1 MIRRSAIAGVL
12 ATAAVSAGALVLG
25 GCADF
30 MQRTSTAPDWFQAKA
45 KEFQGQGYPELTK
58 IPEKRGS
65 EKDQAEWDAAAAS
78 LSAKAAEINAATAGV
93 PPNPT
98 PEEDRATAAQLRAQV
113 EKGTAPAG
121 LPPGGH

>member
-12 ATAAVSAGALVLG
+12 GFAALSVG

-30 MQRTSTAPDWFQAKA
+30 MQRTSMAPDWFQAKA
-45 KEFQGQGYPELTK
+45 KEFQGQGYPELSK

-65 EKDQAEWDAAAAS
+65 EADQAQWDAAAVS
-78 LSAKAAEINAATAGV
+78 LSAKAAEIDAATAGV

-98 PEEDRATAAQLRAQV
+98 PEEDRATAAQLRALV
-113 EKGTAPAG
+113 EKGPAPEG
-121 LPPGGH
+121 QPPGGL